1 MEIVSMYS
9 VPFFIF
15 IFLIFGFVKKV
26 DIYDCFV
33 SGAKMGLES
42 TFNIVPSLIGLMVA
56 IAMFR
61 ESGCLELITNAI
73 SPVTN
78 LIHMPPEVVPLS
90 FLRPI
95 SGSAVLATVTD
106 IFEHLGPDS
115 MQGKIASIMMGSTE
129 TTFYTIAVY
138 FGSVGIKNIRY
149 TLFAALSADLCG
161 MVMSVLLAQIF

>member
-61 ESGCLELITNAI
+61 ESGCLELTPTQ
-73 SPVTN
+73 S
-78 LIHMPPEVVPLS
+78 
-90 FLRPI
+90 
-95 SGSAVLATVTD
+95 
-106 IFEHLGPDS
+106 
-115 MQGKIASIMMGSTE
+115 
-129 TTFYTIAVY
+129 
-138 FGSVGIKNIRY
+138 
-149 TLFAALSADLCG
+149 
-161 MVMSVLLAQIF
+161 LLLPT

>member
-1 MEIVSMYS
+1 
-9 VPFFIF
+9 
-15 IFLIFGFVKKV
+15 
-26 DIYDCFV
+26 
-33 SGAKMGLES
+33 
-42 TFNIVPSLIGLMVA
+42 
-56 IAMFR
+56 
-61 ESGCLELITNAI
+61 
-73 SPVTN
+73 
-78 LIHMPPEVVPLS
+78 MPPEVVPLS

-95 SGSAVLATVTD
+95 SGSAALATVTD